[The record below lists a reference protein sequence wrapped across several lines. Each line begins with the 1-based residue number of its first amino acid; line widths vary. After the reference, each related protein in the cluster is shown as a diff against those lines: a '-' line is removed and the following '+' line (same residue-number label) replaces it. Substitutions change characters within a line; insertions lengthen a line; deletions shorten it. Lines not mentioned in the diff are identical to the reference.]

1 MYNNKKHRLKI
12 LFTSALLSSVASLSL
27 AAVSPEEAAR
37 LGQDLT
43 PFGGEI
49 AGNSEGTIPAWTGG
63 YNDFIPGQVLGGKRL
78 DPYKDEKPLY
88 SVTAQNMLKYA
99 EHLTDGQK
107 AMLKKYPDT
116 YRLDVYPTHRTAIA
130 PEWVYNF
137 THQNAV
143 KAKLDG
149 HQLSGVY
156 GGIPFPIPKTGLE
169 AINNHRL
176 SWRGV
181 SWRAEFNQY
190 QITSSGKVVLTTDGI
205 IKRQV
210 PLYFEEG
217 SSEDFNGFYEQILLK
232 NYGPPIRAGEL
243 IGGQT
248 NLDSSK
254 TKSYVYL
261 AGQRRVRKL
270 ANPCCDTPTPAT
282 AGLMSFDEI
291 NVFSGRTETFDWKLL
306 GKKEILLPY
315 NQNRFLQYP
324 DKDII
329 TGNHLNPDAVRWE
342 LHRVWVVEATVAEGK
357 RHQAARSKYY
367 LDEDTW
373 QAMLGDR
380 WDSKGQLWKTLWNFN
395 YIMPEFPGTLP
406 QTFGFYN
413 LLSGEGYVAD
423 VMNDKKYQYLPTKR
437 FPTSTFTGQGIAR
450 QGTR

>member
-1 MYNNKKHRLKI
+1 MYKNIKHRLNV
-12 LFTSALLSSVASLSL
+12 LFALVLLGGFASLSL

-43 PFGGEI
+43 PLGGEK
-49 AGNSEGTIPAWTGG
+49 AGNSAGTIPAWTGG
-63 YNDFIPGQVLGGKRL
+63 FNKPIPGEILGGKRL
-78 DPYKDEKPLY
+78 DPFKDEMPLY
-88 SVTAQNMLKYA
+88 SVTAQNRAQYS
-99 EHLTDGQK
+99 EHLTDGVK
-107 AMLKKYPDT
+107 AMLTKYPDT

-130 PEWVYNF
+130 PQWVYDF
-137 THQNAV
+137 TMQNAL
-143 KAKLDG
+143 KAKSEG
-149 HQLSGVY
+149 HKLIDAY
-156 GGIPFPIPKTGLE
+156 GGTPFPLAKNGLE

-181 SWRAEFNQY
+181 SWEAAFNQY
-190 QITSSGKVVLTTDGI
+190 QITSSGKVVLTTDGF

-210 PLYFEEG
+210 PYYFKDG
-217 SSEDFNGFYEQILLK
+217 SSEDFNGYFEQILLE
-232 NYGPPIRAGEL
+232 NYGPPIRAGAL

-248 NLDSSK
+248 NLNSSK

-291 NVFSGRTETFDWKLL
+291 GVFSGRTETFDWKLL
-306 GKKEILLPY
+306 GKKEIFLPY
-315 NQNRFLQYP
+315 NQNHFLQYP
-324 DKDII
+324 DKDIF

-342 LHRVWVVEATVAEGK
+342 LHRVWVVEATVAKGK
-357 RHQAARSKYY
+357 RHQAARSRYY

-380 WDSKGQLWKTLWNFN
+380 WDSKGQLWKTLWGFN
-395 YIMPEFPGTLP
+395 YIMPEFPGTIP

-413 LLSGEGYVAD
+413 LLSGEGYAAN
-423 VMNDKKYQYLPTKR
+423 VMNDKAFHYRPRKR

-450 QGTR
+450 QGMR